1 MSHIEDSPAV
11 SFPLGG
17 RLRAKS
23 SRKDTQTNS
32 TGEALQTE
40 EGLGGEVQTRGLQQ
54 KNPGKE
60 TKQTAL
66 GTLEGQQE
74 AKESGAAS

>member
-23 SRKDTQTNS
+23 SRKDAQTNS
-32 TGEALQTE
+32 TGEARQTE
-40 EGLGGEVQTRGLQQ
+40 EGLGGEVQTRGL
-54 KNPGKE
+54 
-60 TKQTAL
+60 
-66 GTLEGQQE
+66 
-74 AKESGAAS
+74 AAEKPWKGD